1 MKRGTKGAWGSEFDA
16 VETSVGANVR
26 TYRVAKGLTQVQLA
40 EAIGLEVKTLQ
51 RIEAGFGNVTARV
64 LAALATTLG
73 VTTDAMFVPAQV
85 QPRKRGRPFKV
96 QPPLTSNE
104 T

>member
-1 MKRGTKGAWGSEFDA
+1 MKRGTKGAWGAEFDA

-64 LAALATTLG
+64 LMALATTLN
-73 VTTDAMFVPAQV
+73 VTTDSMFIPAEV
-85 QPRKRGRPFKV
+85 QPRKRGRPRKV
-96 QPPLTSNE
+96 QLPLTSNDG
-104 T
+104 